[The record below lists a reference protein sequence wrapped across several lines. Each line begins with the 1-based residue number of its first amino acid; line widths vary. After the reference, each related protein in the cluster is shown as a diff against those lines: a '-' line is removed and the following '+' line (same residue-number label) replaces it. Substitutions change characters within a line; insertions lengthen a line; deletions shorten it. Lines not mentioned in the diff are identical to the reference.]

1 MITKG
6 KMDTRRSTLMDE
18 AALRA
23 AALWGLDGAAL
34 RQDLAISGSPERSE
48 FRCVVESAGRQLVL
62 LESIRRQDIGHKQA
76 VIDRLDSLSHQ
87 GLPYVHPSMRA
98 ADGRHILPL
107 EGRFW
112 QASPYVPGAPLDR
125 TRYAL
130 DGWRGQAMADFLLRL
145 REASQTLPKHLSTPV
160 FSILGYMDTLAET
173 IEKREPLL
181 HERLATVTAFLRERL
196 APVHDSLPE
205 ALCHGDFHPLNVI
218 WSETGIRG
226 VIDWEFS
233 GTKPEGYDAAL
244 LIGCLGMESPDNLD
258 GAMVME
264 FISHLKAARV
274 LSDASWKVLVE
285 MIIAIR
291 FGWLSE
297 WLRNRDTEMI
307 ELETV
312 YMHLL
317 MDHAEYLSGIWGC

>member
-6 KMDTRRSTLMDE
+6 KMNTRSFTLME
-18 AALRA
+18 EQALRA
-23 AALWGLDGAAL
+23 AALWGLDAAAL
-34 RQDLAISGSPERSE
+34 RRDLAMSGSPERSE
-48 FRCVVESAGRQLVL
+48 FRCVVENTGRHLVL
-62 LESIRRQDIGHKQA
+62 LESIRRQDLGHTQA
-76 VIDRLDSLSHQ
+76 VIDRLDFLARQ
-87 GLPYVHPSMRA
+87 GLPYVHPYMRA
-98 ADGRHILPL
+98 TDGRHILPV

-130 DGWRGQAMADFLLRL
+130 DGWRGQVMADFLVRL
-145 REASQTLPKHLSTPV
+145 RKASQNPSEGLSTPV
-160 FSILGYMDTLAET
+160 FSILGYMDALAGT

-181 HERLATVTAFLRERL
+181 HARLAPVTAFLRERL
-196 APVHDSLPE
+196 VAFHDSLPV
-205 ALCHGDFHPLNVI
+205 AFCHGDYHPLNVI

-264 FISHLKAARV
+264 FIRRLKAARV
-274 LSDASWKVLVE
+274 LSDASWRVLVE
-285 MIIAIR
+285 MVIAIR

-297 WLRNRDTEMI
+297 WLRKRDTEMI

-317 MDHAEYLSGIWGC
+317 MDHAEDLSGIWGC